1 MGSDSLKLT
10 NPFLYVKYFKLKCIY
25 TICINLPICFCNSR
39 VFERFTLFKYCVQ
52 KNKYYSFYYNY
63 LNL

>member
-10 NPFLYVKYFKLKCIY
+10 NPVLYTKYLKFKYIY
-25 TICINLPICFCNSR
+25 TICINSPIYFYNSR

-52 KNKYYSFYYNY
+52 KNK
-63 LNL
+63 